1 MRKRD
6 KFYQFICD
14 YFKCCSNDKDVI
26 IENGFVRDFQI
37 FGNKTLYNNDKRTI
51 KTTLTRNQILLQIF
65 FRVKTPS
72 NVNRYLFGI

>member
-1 MRKRD
+1 MKRRSMRKRD

-37 FGNKTLYNNDKRTI
+37 FGNKTLYYI
-51 KTTLTRNQILLQIF
+51 
-65 FRVKTPS
+65 
-72 NVNRYLFGI
+72 